1 MTFYSDTNSQLST
14 DYIGYILNKFDCLD
28 LIKNTIVSTFTD
40 SNYYDLVEE
49 KWSAGC
55 FVYVANSITFENHY
69 RVYQDI
75 DLKDYDTISEALDD
89 YLRETALT
97 DEISSYELVEV
108 VDDII
113 PELRGGL
120 DYLQLLEDFT
130 DNYGDITDYDAHRLK
145 VVLKTH
151 LGYKIYERGLGL
163 LRQEFDTAF
172 YDAITTLQR
181 AVRRK
186 IEKRQAKKVL
196 EQKLKNIDC
205 SISILP
211 LISEWI

>member
-1 MTFYSDTNSQLST
+1 MSSSLKY
-14 DYIGYILNKFDCLD
+14 CLP
-28 LIKNTIVSTFTD
+28 LIKPLTCNLSVRLVVPIPTLPPYGFITISLPVVAALFTACIYCLELAPELIVSLL
-40 SNYYDLVEE
+40 S
-49 KWSAGC
+49 K
-55 FVYVANSITFENHY
+55 
-69 RVYQDI
+69 
-75 DLKDYDTISEALDD
+75 
-89 YLRETALT
+89 
-97 DEISSYELVEV
+97 
-108 VDDII
+108 
-113 PELRGGL
+113 
-120 DYLQLLEDFT
+120 LLEDFT